1 MAGDGLPGHGALFL
15 DRDGVINR
23 KPAEGA
29 YVRTWAE
36 FELLP
41 GTVRAL
47 SRVQAAGATPFV
59 ITNQRGVARGF
70 MSGADL
76 DVLHRRLTEEL
87 GADGVQLGGIY
98 ACPHDVGVCDC
109 RKPQV
114 GLFRQAQREHP
125 WIDFAAADL
134 VGDSLGDLEA
144 GHRLKIR
151 VWLVGEEPRRREIA
165 RAAGKQ
171 GIPLAGEAGS
181 LLALVEDGRLLQ
193 SIGRSN
199 A

>member
-1 MAGDGLPGHGALFL
+1 MTLLVRAKAPLRISFAGGGTAVSPFPETEGGWVLSST
-15 DRDGVINR
+15 INR
-23 KPAEGA
+23 YAWGTLRP
-29 YVRTWAE
+29 RTDGQIFINSLDFGLSLSYGSRE
-36 FELLP
+36 QLVYDDQMDLP
-41 GTVRAL
+41 KA
-47 SRVQAAGATPFV
+47 
-59 ITNQRGVARGF
+59 
-70 MSGADL
+70 
-76 DVLHRRLTEEL
+76 
-87 GADGVQLGGIY
+87 VQLGEIY

-144 GHRLKIR
+144 GHRLDIR
-151 VWLVGEEPRRREIA
+151 LWLVGENVRRREISQTA
-165 RAAGKQ
+165 REQ
-171 GIPLAGEAGS
+171 DIPLACEAGS

-193 SIGRSN
+193 SIGQRN